1 MGWQVHYRR
10 GDKQFRAPAADRS
23 TAVAVACILI
33 RDGHDVV
40 KLESISGETLETDE
54 INAFAA
60 VTPLRRW
67 FRRASRLWYLK
78 R

>member
-1 MGWQVHYRR
+1 MDWQVHYRR
-10 GDKQFRAPAADRS
+10 GGEQFRAPAADRS

-40 KLESISGETLETDE
+40 ALQSTSGETIETDE
-54 INAFAA
+54 IK
-60 VTPLRRW
+60 
-67 FRRASRLWYLK
+67 RLCE